1 MKLAVIGT
9 GYVGLVTGACFA
21 NLGNDVICVDKDLKR
36 LETLSKG
43 DVPFYEPGLPELVS
57 KNHKAKRL
65 VFSHDISSAVLN
77 SEVIFIAVGTP
88 PKSNGQA
95 DISAVI
101 SVAQSIAKTLKSK
114 KKNKSGKF
122 KVIVNKSTVPV
133 GMGDIVTKIL
143 IENKISEKDF
153 SVVSNPEFLREGSA
167 ISDFMNPDRIVV
179 GASNNR
185 AFNLITE
192 LYRPLNAHVIFTSV
206 KSAELIKYASNA
218 FLATKISFINE
229 IANICERVGSDV
241 LEVANAMGLDKR
253 IGRQFLNAGIGY
265 GGSCFPKDVLAL
277 MHLAREQGYDPQILS
292 SVTEVNDFQSD
303 AFVGKI
309 LKELKNLRGKRIS
322 VLGLSFKPDT
332 DDLREAPSLKVINSL
347 LKKGAQITVYDPAVS
362 SNSKKELKELSFA
375 DGVYEAID
383 GADAIIVVTEWAEF
397 KEIDFDRAKK
407 LVKGRIIFDGRN
419 IYDPKRVR
427 ESGFKYIGVGR

>member
-1 MKLAVIGT
+1 MKLAVVGT

-21 NLGNDVICVDKDLKR
+21 NLGNETICVDKDPERLKV
-36 LETLSKG
+36 LEKG
-43 DVPFYEPGLPELVS
+43 AVPFYEPGLADLVS
-57 KNHKAKRL
+57 KNFKAGR
-65 VFSHDISSAVLN
+65 ISFTSNVIAAVKKA
-77 SEVIFIAVGTP
+77 EIIFIAVGTP

-95 DISAVI
+95 DITAVI
-101 SVAQSIAKTLKSK
+101 DVAKSIAAAIKSK
-114 KKNKSGKF
+114 RGKKGKF

-143 IENKISEKDF
+143 LEKGVPESAF

-167 ISDFMNPDRIVV
+167 IADFMHPDRIVI

-185 AFNLITE
+185 AFNVITE
-192 LYRPLNAHVIFTSV
+192 LYRPLNAHIIFTTV

-241 LEVANAMGLDKR
+241 VQVANAMGLDRR
-253 IGRQFLNAGIGY
+253 IGREFLNAGIGY

-277 MHLAREQGYDPQILS
+277 MHLAREEGYDPQILS
-292 SVTEVNDFQSD
+292 AITEVNEYQAD

-309 LKELKNLRGKRIS
+309 VKELKSVKGKTLA
-322 VLGLSFKPDT
+322 VLGLSFKPET

-347 LKKGAQITVYDPAVS
+347 IKKGAKIKVYDPALS
-362 SNSKKELKELSFA
+362 EKAKKQYKEIAFYNGAYAAL
-375 DGVYEAID
+375 E
-383 GADAIIVVTEWAEF
+383 GADALILVTEWAEF
-397 KEIDFDRAKK
+397 RELDFAK
-407 LVKGRIIFDGRN
+407 VKKVMKGKVLFDGRN
-419 IYDPKRVR
+419 VYEPKRVR
-427 ESGFKYIGVGR
+427 EAGFKYIGVGR